1 MGVSEN
7 KLKDLD
13 KLLSEMDSG
22 LKRVSSPEMEAVLKA
37 AEETVRGLQ
46 DRTEDLT
53 GQT

>member
-1 MGVSEN
+1 MELSEN

-13 KLLSEMDSG
+13 KLLSDMDSG
-22 LKRVSSPEMEAVLKA
+22 VKLVSSSEVEAVLKA
-37 AEETVRGLQ
+37 AEETLRGLQ